1 MLQNDTAEV
10 AQERLKNDVI
20 GVLIGMERVLVSY
33 KIVDVLE
40 LAVA

>member
-10 AQERLKNDVI
+10 TQERLKNDVI
-20 GVLIGMERVLVSY
+20 GVLIGMERALVSY
-33 KIVDVLE
+33 KIVDVPE

>member
-20 GVLIGMERVLVSY
+20 GVLIGMERTLVSY
-33 KIVDVLE
+33 KIVDVPE

>member
-20 GVLIGMERVLVSY
+20 GVLIGMERALAIY
-33 KIVDVLE
+33 EIVDVPE
-40 LAVA
+40 LAVS

>member
-20 GVLIGMERVLVSY
+20 GVLVGMERALVLDE
-33 KIVDVLE
+33 KVDVPE
-40 LAVA
+40 LVVA